1 MQKLPLGRF
10 VTISVFL
17 WSVVVSL
24 HCTAKSY
31 GGLIPLRFFLGFF
44 ESCLIPAMEVTMG
57 MFFTPVEAVRYQPL
71 FWTSCLASPIPA
83 GFIAYGLLHI
93 QAKDVLPWKFF
104 MIITGGI
111 TLLIAVYTL
120 FFYPDNP
127 AKANFLTLDKRVHTI
142 RRIHPATKSLIKQ
155 KMVKRS
161 QISETLRDPVSWLF
175 SP

>member
-1 MQKLPLGRF
+1 MVAQIPGHYLMQKLPLGRF

-17 WSVVVSL
+17 WSVVVFL

-44 ESCLIPAMEVTMG
+44 ESCLVPAMEVTMG

-93 QAKDVLPWKFF
+93 QSKEVLPWKFF
-104 MIITGGI
+104 SKHHSSPFTAPRLSGFGEFQN
-111 TLLIAVYTL
+111 AS
-120 FFYPDNP
+120 
-127 AKANFLTLDKRVHTI
+127 R
-142 RRIHPATKSLIKQ
+142 
-155 KMVKRS
+155 
-161 QISETLRDPVSWLF
+161 RDPWRVINTYQ
-175 SP
+175 